1 MATSRLKPILPRE
14 GLLIYQYPHVLK
26 EFVVGCVRNLS
37 IDDRAALRHLC
48 LDYVAGSKLDVNL
61 SSDHDIYKLF
71 EFLVQDNKLSFAD
84 YVSVLKRILSV
95 IGQKDLL
102 QSLKQVKLRIYIGN
116 IVEGYV
122 KMKGCACENGGLSE
136 GPCCYDGSV
145 ELLVAIK
152 TRNKGLI
159 EEFLNQLSMV
169 VVDGN
174 FLRICNGIIRSHLS
188 WSALVVYLVI
198 IGELYGSYSR
208 SSGTSVDVASD
219 GYYAY
224 AFSGTK
230 TSQLLS
236 EWILENGGLKTFK
249 KFVWSQRGVLDNGS
263 DVPESLR
270 EIRRLLQCYF
280 ET

>member
-14 GLLIYQYPHVLK
+14 GLLIDQHPPVLK

-37 IDDRAALRHLC
+37 IDDRAALRYLC
-48 LDYVAGSKLDVNL
+48 SGYVVGSKLDVNL
-61 SSDHDIYKLF
+61 SSDHDIFKLF

-84 YVSVLKRILSV
+84 YVSVLKWILSV
-95 IGQKDLL
+95 IVRKDLL
-102 QSLKQVKLRIYIGN
+102 KSLKQVKLRIYIGD

-122 KMKGCACENGGLSE
+122 KMNGCARENGGLSE

-145 ELLVAIK
+145 ELLAAVK

-188 WSALVVYLVI
+188 WYGLVFYLII
-198 IGELYGSYSR
+198 IGELYKSFGRY
-208 SSGTSVDVASD
+208 SGTSVDVASD
-219 GYYAY
+219 GYYVY

-236 EWILENGGLKTFK
+236 EWILENGGLVSESNFASITISFK
-249 KFVWSQRGVLDNGS
+249 YYTA
-263 DVPESLR
+263 
-270 EIRRLLQCYF
+270 IRIIA
-280 ET
+280 